1 ESQRYLQAGPRCQM
15 MYLQATASGV
25 HPALQ
30 TIEPM
35 VFLALCASDTHAVVV
50 DTKHG
55 LGVDVVKTDG
65 TGTGLGVADNVG
77 DRLTNHPCKNLLLHQ
92 CQVRQPLR
100 AVEV

>member
-1 ESQRYLQAGPRCQM
+1 
-15 MYLQATASGV
+15 
-25 HPALQ
+25 
-30 TIEPM
+30 M
-35 VFLALCASDTHAVVV
+35 VFLALCAGDTHAVVV

-92 CQVRQPLR
+92 CQRGSRCGRLKCNPA
-100 AVEV
+100 AVSA